1 MGNDGFCCMR
11 IAEDREYVKK
21 ELSLTILDEV
31 GTLENESNRNGMI
44 VVHFD
49 FREDKF
55 HIRHVDESRELA
67 VEKLIK

>member
-11 IAEDREYVKK
+11 VAEDREYVKK
-21 ELSLTILDEV
+21 ELSLRMSDEV
-31 GTLENESNRNGMI
+31 GTWENESNRNGMI

-55 HIRHVDESRELA
+55 HIRHVGDGSL
-67 VEKLIK
+67 VSWL